1 MKTKKLF
8 TEHELA
14 ILKVLWGAKE
24 PLARPQILSR
34 LTEPEM
40 NPASF
45 HVAMN
50 HLMEKGYVEVAG
62 FERCGTGYGRTY
74 AAQKTREEFVLHM
87 LRVTQPEGTA
97 PKNTSELMVA
107 FVENTPLDETTISE
121 LESLL
126 AERRKSIQAK
136 EADGK
141 GIRKE

>member
-50 HLMEKGYVEVAG
+50 HLMEKGYVKVAG

-107 FVENTPLDETTISE
+107 FVENTPLAETTISE